1 MRLATSVLTSLALAG
16 IVACASVPARAGEAA
31 PEFTLHTVDG
41 KSYRMSELRGRPVII
56 DFWASWCAPCKSSMP
71 HLSAIQSRYRNR
83 GLVVLGLSTD
93 DDDPRVVRHFADRL
107 GVTFSLATADD
118 HVLDEFGPIRGL
130 PTTVYIS
137 RQGQIVRRVTGY
149 IDAETMES
157 YAKELL
163 P

>member
-1 MRLATSVLTSLALAG
+1 
-16 IVACASVPARAGEAA
+16 
-31 PEFTLHTVDG
+31 
-41 KSYRMSELRGRPVII
+41 
-56 DFWASWCAPCKSSMP
+56 MP
-71 HLSAIQSRYRNR
+71 HLSAIQSRYRDR

-93 DDDPRVVRHFADRL
+93 DDDAKAVRRFADRL

-118 HVLDEFGPIRGL
+118 RVLDAFGPIRGL

-137 RQGQIVRRVTGY
+137 RQGEIVRRVTGY
-149 IDAETMES
+149 LDAETMES